1 MRDAPESASSTYTHD
16 TGISFVGGAR
26 VVRGASV
33 VAVLEGL
40 LALLKLKRWVELCVI
55 RRMAEEAAE
64 L

>member
-1 MRDAPESASSTYTHD
+1 M
-16 TGISFVGGAR
+16 AR
-26 VVRGASV
+26 A

-40 LALLKLKRWVELCVI
+40 LALLKLKRWVELCVM